1 MKKCRDK
8 GTVSSEKNLPHNW
21 NGVNNQNSWKTEKW
35 KKKHFK
41 QGLERFGNKSDSGSY
56 VTGGYGLTVLE
67 GAGSSK

>member
-1 MKKCRDK
+1 M
-8 GTVSSEKNLPHNW
+8 SSEKEFTSQLKRSKQSKQLENR
-21 NGVNNQNSWKTEKW
+21 EME
-35 KKKHFK
+35 KKHFK